1 MRIIMLSYLGGI
13 QMAFKEVQCPTCGEI
28 IPISGISGEV
38 KKIICPRC
46 KTIGKVTFTVNRNME
61 DSAITVSNLSKTYGN
76 IIAVNKVSFSVK
88 KGEIFAFLGPNGAGK
103 TTTVEMIEFIRTPTE
118 GDIKILGVNIKNN
131 FNQIKEHI
139 GILPQE
145 FKSFERFTVRET
157 LTYFSQL
164 YKKQSNIEEII
175 DAMDL
180 RSHEKILY
188 RNLSGGLKQ
197 RVGVAI
203 SLVNDP
209 DIIFLDEPTTGLDP
223 KARREVW
230 QVISNLRNRGKTVF
244 LTTHYMEEAEHL
256 ADHIAIIHKG
266 KIIAEGSLSNLIE
279 QYGEKTTLYIKNVQN
294 NDALEKL
301 REKRFNVNKVGNG
314 DLMIKIDHHDKVLE
328 VLSELRH
335 ECIDYESIDI
345 RRSNLEEVFLRLT
358 GARLTEEEP

>member
-1 MRIIMLSYLGGI
+1 MV
-13 QMAFKEVQCPTCGEI
+13 FKEVLCPACGEI
-28 IPISGISGEV
+28 IPISGASGEV
-38 KKIICPRC
+38 KRITCPRC
-46 KTIGKVTFTVNRNME
+46 KTIGKVTFTVNISSE
-61 DSAITVSNLSKTYGN
+61 DAAISVSHLTKTYGDL
-76 IIAVNKVSFSVK
+76 IAVNDISFTVK

-103 TTTVEMIEFIRTPTE
+103 TTTVEMIESIRTPTQ
-118 GDIKILGVNIKNN
+118 GTIKILGVDIKNG

-145 FKSFERFTVRET
+145 FHSFERFTVRET
-157 LTYFSQL
+157 LTYFSKL
-164 YKKQSNIEEII
+164 YKKQSNIEEIM

-180 RSHEKILY
+180 RSYEKKLY

-197 RVGVAI
+197 RVGVAL

-209 DIIFLDEPTTGLDP
+209 DIVFLDEPTTGLDP

-230 QVISNLRNRGKTVF
+230 QVISDLRNRGKTVF

-266 KIIAEGSLSNLIE
+266 KIIAEGSLSDLIE
-279 QYGEKTTLYIKNVQN
+279 RYGEKTTLYIKNFQN
-294 NDALEKL
+294 NDAVERLQQKG
-301 REKRFNVNKVGNG
+301 FNVNKIGNR
-314 DLMIKIDHHDKVLE
+314 DLTIIIDNKDKVLA

-335 ECIDYESIDI
+335 ECIEYEGIDI

-358 GARLTEEEP
+358 GSRLMEEEQ